1 MASVNLSGVLL
12 NPEGFPDVGAIVKF
26 TLLTTT
32 GDTVSSS
39 VSELIVPPDGAYS
52 VDIVYG
58 NLRVDYISDFKERFV
73 AIVTVNQDT
82 TATSLPELLN
92 AAVPPTNAQL
102 LQFQTILADT
112 VTAKNA
118 AELAETGAVAAK
130 NIAIASSIIQYQ
142 TFAELQAHSET
153 VDYTQYTVAERANAP
168 YTLQPSGYVA
178 LAGDATLSNG
188 RVAKLQIDGISHL
201 SWFGAAQD
209 AETLLDA
216 ATDDLAAC
224 NLAALR
230 MQQEGGGTILMSGLA
245 ALSGTLEIPQRV
257 FFEGTSLFFA
267 NQFTN
272 NKVRPAGCGFYAL
285 SGLND
290 DVIDLK
296 LDIYNDGGT
305 LRETVN
311 NKELNDYRYFGGLK
325 NLIVYGNRSDTANPP
340 ATVDKNTTGNGI
352 NVSGVRYPIVRNV
365 ITMMCAE
372 HGVATVSYDYGLGAN
387 SCNNTEFEN
396 ITSLSNAKNGGS
408 LSGGDSKVV
417 NFIAGYNGIN
427 GVGSTMG
434 ASELTGKCW
443 NNQQDGLAI
452 SGGDRSIYNFNCYDQ
467 KRSGFRISG
476 TKSVR
481 VTGVANANGRDSLLS
496 STVRVGCFIVD
507 DNEGLVFDIT
517 SDGDKDL
524 TNYQRYGFNIYNTTN
539 VVYTG
544 SSVAI
549 NNSAADWLVAVPANL
564 IKGGN
569 AP

>member
-1 MASVNLSGVLL
+1 
-12 NPEGFPDVGAIVKF
+12 
-26 TLLTTT
+26 
-32 GDTVSSS
+32 
-39 VSELIVPPDGAYS
+39 
-52 VDIVYG
+52 
-58 NLRVDYISDFKERFV
+58 
-73 AIVTVNQDT
+73 
-82 TATSLPELLN
+82 
-92 AAVPPTNAQL
+92 
-102 LQFQTILADT
+102 
-112 VTAKNA
+112 
-118 AELAETGAVAAK
+118 
-130 NIAIASSIIQYQ
+130 
-142 TFAELQAHSET
+142 
-153 VDYTQYTVAERANAP
+153 
-168 YTLQPSGYVA
+168 
-178 LAGDATLSNG
+178 
-188 RVAKLQIDGISHL
+188 
-201 SWFGAAQD
+201 
-209 AETLLDA
+209 
-216 ATDDLAAC
+216 
-224 NLAALR
+224 
-230 MQQEGGGTILMSGLA
+230 MQHEGGGTLLMSGLA

-257 FFEGTSLFFA
+257 IFKGTSLFFA

-272 NKVRPAGCGFYAL
+272 TSVRPAGCGFYAL
-285 SGLND
+285 SGLNG

-325 NLIVYGNRSDTANPP
+325 NLIVYGNRSNTVNPP
-340 ATVDKNTTGNGI
+340 SIVDKNTIGNGI
-352 NVSGVRYPIVRNV
+352 KGSGVRYPIVKNV
-365 ITMMCAE
+365 VSMMCAE
-372 HGVATVSYDYGLGAN
+372 HGVFTASHDYGLGSN

-408 LSGGDSKVV
+408 LSGGDCKVT

-452 SGGDRSIYNFNCYDQ
+452 SGGDRSLYNFNCYDQ

-481 VTGVANANGRDSLLS
+481 VIGIANANGRDSSLS
-496 STVRVGCFIVD
+496 STVRVGCFIAD

-517 SDGDKDL
+517 SDGDKNS
-524 TNYQRYGFNIYNTTN
+524 TNYQRYGFNVNNTNN

-549 NNSAADWLVAVPANL
+549 NNSAANWLVNVAANL